1 MISEP
6 TLSSR
11 SERTSGLAFAQ
22 AGNAAF
28 AAATA
33 LSTVF
38 LSPPGTLATMS
49 RVSEGLRLSEAGEP
63 ATHCPSM

>member
-1 MISEP
+1 MIVEP

-22 AGNAAF
+22 PGNAAF
-28 AAATA
+28 AADTA
-33 LSTVF
+33 ALTVF
-38 LSPPGTLATMS
+38 LSPAGTFATMS
-49 RVSEGLRLSEAGEP
+49 RVSEGLRLSEAAVP